1 MYGTDD
7 RGGVLVMAIVR
18 RRALHDMDGDRV
30 GVLTVETANKPGD
43 YVARLDGVT
52 VATLRAVKREG
63 RTGYDVRTLSGL
75 SFCRHDGIDGAIAG
89 LVSIGRDGGLGVK
102 P

>member
-1 MYGTDD
+1 
-7 RGGVLVMAIVR
+7 MAIVR

-43 YVARLDGVT
+43 YVARLDGET

-75 SFCRHDGIDGAIAG
+75 SFSRNDGIDGAFSA
-89 LVSIGRDGGLGVK
+89 LVAICRDGGLGVK